1 MKAMDLTN
9 VFMDSEAK
17 ERINAYASRQ
27 TPPVQV
33 TSVQAHPQLDEVIR
47 TLATL
52 KPTWRFCGG
61 AATIARNEP
70 LEYSLC
76 SFAVLEDGEELG
88 TVTRQYVGRSY
99 HDYKIVVSN
108 SRIMSGR
115 RRGEGYTTDD
125 PKKAITKIKR
135 TFGRKS
141 AKERLDEADTKARSY
156 LGNAVSNH
164 AHQHADAYRTVISTA
179 RDWVMGAGFEQF
191 MAYVHES
198 MPEQKRAELIASKVK
213 GDHLKA
219 EMSILNDIRNRLGSQ
234 KSALIVRDMDQYIVR
249 VGDNVQLHD
258 DNTLP
263 VQLRG
268 KLGMLKL
275 VDKEHFVEGAGSRVT
290 DEVFVVLV
298 DEDIPNTVSEGENE

>member
-1 MKAMDLTN
+1 MKAMDLAN
-9 VFMDSEAK
+9 VSMDNETK

-33 TSVQAHPQLDEVIR
+33 SSVQAHQMLDEVIR
-47 TLATL
+47 TMATL
-52 KPTWRFCGG
+52 KPSWRFIGSES
-61 AATIARNEP
+61 IVMRSEP
-70 LEYSLC
+70 LEYALC
-76 SFAVLEDGEELG
+76 SFTVTEDGEELG
-88 TVTRQYVGRSY
+88 TVMREYVGRG
-99 HDYKIVVSN
+99 HHGYKLVVSN
-108 SRIMSGR
+108 SRIMTGR
-115 RRGEGYTTDD
+115 QRGRGYTTDD

-141 AKERLDEADTKARSY
+141 AKERLDDADTKARNY
-156 LGNAVSNH
+156 LHSAVIDHNH
-164 AHQHADAYRTVISTA
+164 KHTDANRIVVSTA
-179 RDWVMGAGFEQF
+179 RDWVMGAGFEKF

-213 GDHLKA
+213 AEHFKA
-219 EMSILNDIRNRLGSQ
+219 EMSILEDIRNRLGTQ

-298 DEDIPNTVSEGENE
+298 DEDIPNNVSEGETE

>member
-1 MKAMDLTN
+1 MRAMDLAN
-9 VFMDSEAK
+9 VSMDNKTK
-17 ERINAYASRQ
+17 EHINACASRQ

-33 TSVQAHPQLDEVIR
+33 ASVQAHRMLDEVIC
-47 TLATL
+47 TMATL
-52 KPTWRFCGG
+52 KPTWRFIGSSSIVVR
-61 AATIARNEP
+61 TEP
-70 LEYSLC
+70 LEYALC
-76 SFAVLEDGEELG
+76 SFTVTEDGEELG
-88 TVTRQYVGRSY
+88 TVMREYFGRSNE
-99 HDYKIVVSN
+99 YKLVVSN
-108 SRIMSGR
+108 SRIMTGR
-115 RRGEGYTTDD
+115 QRGRGYTTDD

-141 AKERLDEADTKARSY
+141 VKERLAEASDKAGNY
-156 LGNAVSNH
+156 LSTAVSDHNYKYS
-164 AHQHADAYRTVISTA
+164 DAQRLVINAA
-179 RDWVMGAGFEQF
+179 RNWVMGDGFEKF

-198 MPEQKRAELIASKVK
+198 MPEQKKAELLASNQKAE
-213 GDHLKA
+213 HLKA
-219 EMSILNDIRNRLGSQ
+219 EMSILEDIRNRLGTQ

-298 DEDIPNTVSEGENE
+298 DEDIPNNVSEGETE